1 MASVNA
7 WVKVQPCCDPDRVI
21 VAGGSYGG
29 YLTLMA
35 LTRQPTRWRAGVDLF
50 GIADLK
56 TFLRST
62 DPTIRAAFAQEF
74 GDLDRDGALLDAY
87 SPSRDDDKIVSPLFV
102 YAGQNDPRVPRSES
116 DQIVLALRR
125 RGVPVEYMVAA
136 DEGHSVD
143 RRENKIELMTRV
155 ARFLDEQVK

>member
-1 MASVNA
+1 M
-7 WVKVQPCCDPDRVI
+7 C
-21 VAGGSYGG
+21 GGSYGG
-29 YLTLMA
+29 DLTLMA
-35 LTRQPTRWRAGVDLF
+35 VPRQPALGRAGVDLY

-62 DPTIRAAFAQEF
+62 DQAIRVGFVDEF
-74 GDLDRDGALLDAY
+74 GDPDRDGALLDQY
-87 SPSRDDDKIVSPLFV
+87 SPSRDYDKIVAPLFV

-116 DQIVLALRR
+116 DQIVMALRR

-143 RRENKIELMTRV
+143 RRENKVELMTRV
-155 ARFLDEQVK
+155 ARFLEDRAK